1 MRDHDP
7 IRTERRSARRQKRE
21 SQGLAVPPCVLCIE
35 EHHTAG
41 RQQDAQLTV
50 PLCQKHHR
58 EMHEEILRAGVSLT
72 YEPNKRK
79 RVAKA
84 LRAIA
89 VYDHAEADA
98 IQRLADVLDDPKGE
112 R

>member
-1 MRDHDP
+1 LRDHDP
-7 IRTERRSARRQKRE
+7 IRTARRSIRRQERE
-21 SQGLAVPPCVLCIE
+21 SQGLAVPPCVLSIE

-41 RQQDAQLTV
+41 RHHDAQLTV
-50 PLCQKHHR
+50 TLCQKHHR
-58 EMHEEILRAGVSLT
+58 EIHEKILRAGVSLT

-98 IQRLADVLDDPKGE
+98 KERLADLLDDPTGE
-112 R
+112 C